1 MDFEFS
7 REHQAL
13 RKLVREFAEEVIR
26 PISKR
31 ADRESKPQLDV
42 LKKAAEVG
50 LLGVPFPREY
60 GGLGAGETGYCIL
73 MEELSKVDTSIA
85 TIVGAHIGIGTMA
98 LYLGG
103 DQKLKAKYLPD
114 LCAGK
119 KIAAFALTEA
129 NAGSDAA
136 AIKLR
141 ATREG
146 DSYILDGEKMWI
158 TNGQIGRASCR
169 ERV

>member
-26 PISKR
+26 PTR
-31 ADRESKPQLDV
+31 RGAARESKPQLDV

-73 MEELSKVDTSIA
+73 MEELGRVDTSVA
-85 TIVGAHIGIGTMA
+85 TVIGAHIGIRAMA
-98 LYLGG
+98 IYLG
-103 DQKLKAKYLPD
+103 
-114 LCAGK
+114 
-119 KIAAFALTEA
+119 
-129 NAGSDAA
+129 
-136 AIKLR
+136 
-141 ATREG
+141 
-146 DSYILDGEKMWI
+146 
-158 TNGQIGRASCR
+158 
-169 ERV
+169 